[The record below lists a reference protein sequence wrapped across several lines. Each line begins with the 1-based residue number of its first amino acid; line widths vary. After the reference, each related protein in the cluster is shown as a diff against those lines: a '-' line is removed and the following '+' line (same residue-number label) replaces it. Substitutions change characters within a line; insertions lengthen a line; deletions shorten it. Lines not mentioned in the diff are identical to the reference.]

1 MRSTLLLLGFCLSFT
16 FIHAQN
22 LDEVDWERTL
32 YNEEFTIGVVL
43 HTGSPW
49 PGVNFRRLSWTD
61 GFTKWGYE
69 IDYTAYRH
77 PREIKYPAQSILG
90 SARSF
95 TYGKI
100 NDFLAFRVGYGRERV
115 LYDKQ
120 DQGSLSISLQ
130 TYGGVALG
138 MLKPIYVDVRRTT
151 GDGILVDRTERYDP
165 DIHDNAQIF
174 GEAPFFTGFSE
185 LQLRPGVYAKV
196 GASFDYNFLDQKI
209 TAMEVGTIFD
219 LYPDWFGAFGED
231 VETGVP
237 VMARVDNP
245 TLWWQIYVSFNFGSK
260 WY

>member
-1 MRSTLLLLGFCLSFT
+1 MRKLFATVGLLASFGV
-16 FIHAQN
+16 FGQN
-22 LDEVDWERTL
+22 DTDADWKRTV
-32 YNEEFTIGVVL
+32 YSEEFTIGVVL

-49 PGVNFRRLSWTD
+49 PGFNFRRLHWTD

-90 SARSF
+90 SSRSF

-100 NDFLAFRVGYGRERV
+100 NDFFAFRTGYGRERV

-120 DQGSLSISLQ
+120 DRGTLSISLQ
-130 TYGGVALG
+130 TYGGVAWG
-138 MLKPIYVDVRRTT
+138 MLKPVYVDVVRFTP
-151 GDGILVDRTERYDP
+151 DGNRIEGSERYDP
-165 DIHDNAQIF
+165 EIHDNAMISGQ
-174 GEAPFFTGFSE
+174 EPFFTGFSE
-185 LQLRPGVYAKV
+185 LQIRPGVYTKI
-196 GASFDYNFLDQKI
+196 GLSFDYNFLDEKI

-219 LYPDWFGAFGED
+219 YYPNWFGLYESN
-231 VETGVP
+231 GVP

-245 TLWWQIYVSFNFGSK
+245 SLWWQIYISFNFGNK